1 MDSSQD
7 LMMDLII
14 GNKMRKAYE
23 NTYKILI
30 GDETMDSL
38 LEKASMQKGS
48 VDQFNPVAFF
58 INPEEKVDDTDI
70 DTMIEYY
77 VETEEYEKCAKLV
90 KLKINKS

>member
-30 GDETMDSL
+30 GEETMDSL
-38 LEKASMQKGS
+38 LEKASMQAGS
-48 VDQFNPVAFF
+48 VDQHRPVAFF
-58 INPEEKVDDTDI
+58 IHPEEKVDDTDI
-70 DTMIEYY
+70 DTMIDYY
-77 VETEEYEKCAKLV
+77 VDTEEYEKCAELV
-90 KLKINKS
+90 KLKKEEQ